1 MERAGKPDARVVAAF
16 GVLEEDQ
23 LVMVSNGG
31 QIIRVPVDG
40 ISIYS
45 RSSRGVRVF
54 NTAEDE
60 HVVSVSRL
68 RDVQDDGE
76 DDDDLE
82 DGEGETAEAS
92 DATPEE
98 ASADTPDAGKGP
110 LFTLEERVAML
121 EAEIAALDPG
131 IAARV
136 EVKPFDNLL
145 MEFVGQVGASLI
157 VRGLR
162 AVSDFEYEF
171 QMAGMNARLN
181 PKVETVFL
189 MASERHQFISS
200 RFVKEIGSLGGDVG
214 HFVSPAVKEQL
225 TARFAERKNAA
236 D

>member
-1 MERAGKPDARVVAAF
+1 MPGHRGVYPGTFDPVTKGHMDIITRGARVVD
-16 GVLEEDQ
+16 E
-23 LVMVSNGG
+23 LVVAVAVN
-31 QIIRVPVDG
+31 
-40 ISIYS
+40 
-45 RSSRGVRVF
+45 
-54 NTAEDE
+54 
-60 HVVSVSRL
+60 
-68 RDVQDDGE
+68 
-76 DDDDLE
+76 
-82 DGEGETAEAS
+82 
-92 DATPEE
+92 
-98 ASADTPDAGKGP
+98 AGKGP

-121 EAEIAALDPG
+121 EAEIAALDAG
-131 IAARV
+131 ISARV

-200 RFVKEIGSLGGDVG
+200 RFVKEIGALGGDVG
-214 HFVSPAVKEQL
+214 HFVSPEVKDQL
-225 TARFAERKNAA
+225 MVRFAERKNAA